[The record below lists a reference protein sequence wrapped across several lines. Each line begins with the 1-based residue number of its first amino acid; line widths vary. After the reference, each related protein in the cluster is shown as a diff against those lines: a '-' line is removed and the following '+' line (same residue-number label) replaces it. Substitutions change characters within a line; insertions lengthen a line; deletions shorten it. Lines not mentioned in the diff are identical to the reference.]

1 MRVFGAIVVIALVA
15 LTASLA
21 LAMPDVECPIRE
33 KPQQPVV
40 NQDEVT
46 PHDRDDDGSEGG
58 ATTQAVSGANQTKAE
73 PVDLERLKA
82 EIKQELLAELAS
94 EREGERPA
102 QATSAAAGT
111 ILRRGEPLGGCKVRV
126 VRLEA
131 AGMFGGV
138 RMVDEGHTVT
148 GSDGSFRFDS
158 LAPGP
163 YKLSWAPPGGTH
175 WIRRLQMEPD
185 FVVELGRESVIEP
198 LEVGV
203 STLN

>member
-33 KPQQPVV
+33 RTQQPVV

-46 PHDRDDDGSEGG
+46 PHDQDEGSEGG
-58 ATTQAVSGANQTKAE
+58 ATTQALSGANQTTAE

-102 QATSAAAGT
+102 QATSAAVGT
-111 ILRRGEPLGGCKVRV
+111 ILRRGEPLGGCKVRA

-158 LAPGP
+158 LPPGP

-185 FVVELGRESVIEP
+185 FVVELGQETVIEP

>member
-1 MRVFGAIVVIALVA
+1 MRVFGAIVVIAFVA

-21 LAMPDVECPIRE
+21 LAMPDVECPVRE

-46 PHDRDDDGSEGG
+46 PHDQDDGTEGG
-58 ATTQAVSGANQTKAE
+58 ATTQASSGANQTTAE

-82 EIKQELLAELAS
+82 EIKQELPAELAS
-94 EREGERPA
+94 EREGERPLR
-102 QATSAAAGT
+102 ATSTAAGT
-111 ILRRGEPLGGCKVRV
+111 SLRRGEPLGGCKVRA

-148 GSDGSFRFDS
+148 GRDGNFRFDS
-158 LAPGP
+158 LPPGP

-185 FVVELGRESVIEP
+185 FVVELGQETVIEP